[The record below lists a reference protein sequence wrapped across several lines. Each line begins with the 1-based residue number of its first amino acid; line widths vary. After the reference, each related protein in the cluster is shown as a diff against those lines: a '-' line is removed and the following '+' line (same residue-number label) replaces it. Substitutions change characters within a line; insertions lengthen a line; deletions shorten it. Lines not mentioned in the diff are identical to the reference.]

1 MNKLAPL
8 LYFFALFPLFAQQQA
23 DTGFKPEVPNPA
35 WRKGKGPVVGLDEAH
50 HNFHTVDGRYAP
62 FAELLRLDGFVVRS
76 SGDMFHRESLKKLD
90 ILVIANALHPDNL
103 EKWSLPT
110 PACFTEDEVAAV
122 KHWVEE
128 GGSLFLIVDHMPF
141 PGAAANLAAAFGA
154 TFSNGFAFAKKRAGR
169 IRFPKGQGLS
179 MDSPISADIK
189 EVVSF
194 TGSAFRIEGDHQPL
208 LTLPKSTLSL
218 EPETAWEFDKP
229 STKKVRVGRWLQ
241 GAVLERGKGRVA
253 IFGEAAMFSAQ
264 TAGNSHFG
272 MNAPDAPENARFLLN
287 LMHWLSKKE

>member
-1 MNKLAPL
+1 MSKVFPIL
-8 LYFFALFPLFAQQQA
+8 LFCALFPLFAQQEA
-23 DTGFKPEVPNPA
+23 DTEFNPKIANPA
-35 WRKGKGPVVGLDEAH
+35 WHKGKGPVVGLDEAH
-50 HNFHTVDGRYAP
+50 HNFHTADGRYAP
-62 FAELLRLDGFVVRS
+62 FAKLLRLDGFVVRG
-76 SGDMFHRESLKKLD
+76 SGEPFSAQSLKKLD
-90 ILVIANALHPDNL
+90 ILVIANALHADNL

-110 PACFTEDEVAAV
+110 PACFTEEEVAAV
-122 KHWVEE
+122 KEWVEK

-154 TFSNGFAFAKKRAGR
+154 TFSNGFAFARKRAGR
-169 IRFPKGQGLS
+169 IRFPIGQGLA
-179 MDSPISADIK
+179 MDNPITKGIK

-194 TGSAFRIEGDHQPL
+194 TGSAFHIEGDYQPL
-208 LTLPKSTLSL
+208 LTLPKSAISL

-264 TAGNSHFG
+264 TAGDSHFG
-272 MNAPDAPENARFLLN
+272 MNAPDAPENAQFLLN
-287 LMHWLSKKE
+287 LMHWLSRKE